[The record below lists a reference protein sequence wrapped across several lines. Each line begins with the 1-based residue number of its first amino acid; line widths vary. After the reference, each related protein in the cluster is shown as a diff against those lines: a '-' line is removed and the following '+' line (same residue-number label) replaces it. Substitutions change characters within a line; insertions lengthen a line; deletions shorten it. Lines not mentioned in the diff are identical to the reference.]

1 LESHKKNNSCPYLSI
16 VSAVYQAEAL
26 VDELVSRLKSNI
38 SPITE
43 KFEII
48 LVEDGSPDGSWK
60 KIEENCKKDPRVRGI
75 KLSRNFGQHFAIT
88 AGLGEASGEWI
99 VVMDCDLQDRPEE
112 IEKLLRAAENG
123 YEIVLASRTARTDGL
138 IKCFFSRFFY
148 RILSFLSGTR
158 YDSTVANFGV
168 YHQRVIESILK
179 MPERIR
185 FFPAM
190 VNWVGYTKTMVPVE
204 HAIRPEGKSS
214 YTFTKQ
220 LKLAV
225 DIMLAYSDR
234 PLRLIIA
241 LGLMI
246 SFLAFVL
253 GGIIFY
259 RYLKGQINVV
269 GYASLITSICFFS
282 GIIVSVLGVIGLYI
296 GKIFDGIKNRPSYL
310 VTKKLNPNGQN
321 GKNSF

>member
-1 LESHKKNNSCPYLSI
+1 MSP
-16 VSAVYQAEAL
+16 VYKAEGL
-26 VDELVSRLKSNI
+26 VDELVNRLIKHLST
-38 SPITE
+38 ITDR
-43 KFEII
+43 FEII

-60 KIEENCKKDPRVRGI
+60 KIEESCQKDPRIRGI
-75 KLSRNFGQHFAIT
+75 KLSRNFGQHFAIS
-88 AGLGEASGEWI
+88 AGLNEACGEWI
-99 VVMDCDLQDRPEE
+99 VVMDCDLQDQPEE

-123 YEIVLASRTARTDGL
+123 HEIVLASRIARTDRFL
-138 IKCFFSRFFY
+138 KCLFSRFFY
-148 RILSFLSGTR
+148 RILSFLSGTH
-158 YDSTVANFGV
+158 YDSTVANFGI
-168 YHQRVIESILK
+168 YHHTVIGSILK

-190 VNWVGYTKTMVPVE
+190 VNWVGYTKTMIPVE
-204 HAIRPEGKSS
+204 HAKRPEGKSA
-214 YTFTKQ
+214 YNFKKQ

-225 DIMLAYSDR
+225 DIMLAYSDK

-241 LGLMI
+241 LGLSI
-246 SFLAFVL
+246 SLLAFIL
-253 GGIIFY
+253 GGVILY

-310 VTKKLNPNGQN
+310 VTKKLNPNGRN
-321 GKNSF
+321 GKNTF